1 MSTNT
6 TAIKSVYANPEFTP
20 PAPCDEYCEPNCI
33 HHVASAG
40 WDLSFGSR
48 INIHPVDTAD
58 GRLVV
63 SLHLSDD
70 AVASGMVYR
79 QVTPQ
84 QVADFARHLLA
95 VVGAGQVTR

>member
-6 TAIKSVYANPEFTP
+6 TDIKPVYGHPEFTP
-20 PAPCDEYCEPNCI
+20 PTSCDEHCDPGCV

-48 INIHPVDTAD
+48 LNVGRVDTSD

-70 AVASGMVYR
+70 ALANGMVYR
-79 QVTPQ
+79 EVTPQ
-84 QVADFARHLLA
+84 QIADFARHLLA
-95 VVGAGQVTR
+95 VVGAEQVAR

>member
-1 MSTNT
+1 MTIDLKPAHGT
-6 TAIKSVYANPEFTP
+6 PEFTP
-20 PAPCDEYCEPNCI
+20 PAPCDEYCDSDCV

-48 INIHPVDTAD
+48 INVHRVDTAD

-70 AVASGMVYR
+70 ALANGMVYR
-79 QVTPQ
+79 EVTPE
-84 QVADFARHLLA
+84 QVAEFARHLLA
-95 VVGAGQVTR
+95 VVGAEQVAR